1 MGYTSA
7 CVGYTSACVRTCVR
21 ACVRV
26 CVCIIVVV
34 FNLLFAFTYFRL
46 SLKSVVIFLTGEQ
59 EPQYRAV

>member
-1 MGYTSA
+1 MRAG
-7 CVGYTSACVRTCVR
+7 GRACVRAR
-21 ACVRV
+21 ARV